1 MKPIVTVLMTV
12 YNGTNDPLVISKKIN
27 ALIENIS
34 LKKNLNGN
42 EIDSLKS
49 VIFQRI
55 RYGFNIAFS

>member
-1 MKPIVTVLMTV
+1 MKPIVTVLITV
-12 YNGTNDPLVISKKIN
+12 YNGNNDPLVISKKIN